1 MVADD
6 QLTILISVI
15 RQQVD
20 AASALRSIDALAG
33 AATASIERKMYY
45 PYYRF
50 KANCAV
56 PTLFGRKTMT
66 VNCLVDGVSGLGA
79 TSGAFSIDSATVPA
93 DAPLQLAVSA
103 GEAERAARR
112 TVSHQLS
119 RKLRMIA
126 SFQVDIEPQSIVYK
140 GFWIIRSQDT
150 LVMVDSSSGCIHPLS
165 SRAA

>member
-1 MVADD
+1 MVAEN
-6 QLTILISVI
+6 QSLNLV

-50 KANCAV
+50 TAKCAV

-79 TSGAFSIDSATVPA
+79 TASDFSIEPATVPA
-93 DAPLQLAVSA
+93 DALLQLAVSA
-103 GEAERAARR
+103 QEAERAAQR
-112 TVSHQLS
+112 TISHQLS

-126 SFQVDIEPQSIVYK
+126 SFKMDIEPQSIVYK

-150 LVMVDSSSGCIHPLS
+150 LLMVDSSSGCIHPLS

>member
-1 MVADD
+1 MVADK
-6 QLTILISVI
+6 QELNVI

-20 AASALRSIDALAG
+20 AAAALRNIDALAG
-33 AATASIERKMYY
+33 VATACIERKMYY

-50 KANCAV
+50 TADCVV
-56 PTLFGRKTMT
+56 PTLFGKKAMT
-66 VNCLVDGVSGLGA
+66 VNCLVDGISGMGA
-79 TSGAFSIDSATVPA
+79 TADSFSIES
-93 DAPLQLAVSA
+93 LAVSA
-103 GEAERAARR
+103 DALLQIDVSAQEAEVSARR
-112 TVSHQLS
+112 IISHQLG

-150 LVMVDSSSGCIHPLS
+150 LVMVDSTSGCIHPLS

>member
-6 QLTILISVI
+6 QLTSLISVI

-33 AATASIERKMYY
+33 AATAIIERKMYY

-50 KANCAV
+50 TANCVV
-56 PTLFGRKTMT
+56 PTLFGRKAMT

-79 TSGAFSIDSATVPA
+79 TSGAFSIDPATVPA
-93 DAPLQLAVSA
+93 DALLQLAVLA
-103 GEAERAARR
+103 REAESAARR

-150 LVMVDSSSGCIHPLS
+150 LVMVDSLSGCIHPLS

>member
-1 MVADD
+1 MVADN
-6 QLTILISVI
+6 QALNVI

-20 AASALRSIDALAG
+20 AASALRSIDELAG

-50 KANCAV
+50 TANCAV
-56 PTLFGRKTMT
+56 PTLFGRKMMT
-66 VNCLVDGVSGLGA
+66 VNCLVDAVSGLGA
-79 TSGAFSIDSATVPA
+79 TSGAYSIETATVPA
-93 DAPLQLAVSA
+93 DALLQLAVSA
-103 GEAERAARR
+103 EEAERAAHR
-112 TVSHQLS
+112 TISHQLS

-126 SFQVDIEPQSIVYK
+126 SFRADIKPQSIVYK

>member
-1 MVADD
+1 MTDD
-6 QLTILISVI
+6 QLADSISVI

-20 AASALRSIDALAG
+20 AASALRRIDALAG
-33 AATASIERKMYY
+33 AGTASIERKMYY

-50 KANCAV
+50 TANCAV
-56 PTLFGRKTMT
+56 PTLFGRKPMT
-66 VNCLVDGVSGLGA
+66 VNCLVDGMSGLGA
-79 TSGAFSIDSATVPA
+79 TAGDFSIEATTVSA
-93 DAPLQLAVSA
+93 DALLQLAVSA
-103 GEAERAARR
+103 QEANRAAHR

-126 SFQVDIEPQSIVYK
+126 SFRVDIEAQNIVYK

-150 LVMVDSSSGCIHPLS
+150 LIMVDSSSGCIHPLS

>member
-6 QLTILISVI
+6 QLTSPISVI

-20 AASALRSIDALAG
+20 AAGALRSIDALADT
-33 AATASIERKMYY
+33 ATASIERKKYY

-50 KANCAV
+50 TANCAV

-79 TSGAFSIDSATVPA
+79 TASDFSIEPATVPA
-93 DAPLQLAVSA
+93 NALLQLAVSA
-103 GEAERAARR
+103 QEAERSARR
-112 TVSHQLS
+112 TISYQLG

-126 SFQVDIEPQSIVYK
+126 SFKMDIEPQSIVYK

-150 LVMVDSSSGCIHPLS
+150 LVMVDSSNGCIHPLN

>member
-1 MVADD
+1 MADM
-6 QLTILISVI
+6 QLLSVI

-20 AASALRSIDALAG
+20 AATALCSIDALAG
-33 AATASIERKMYY
+33 AASARIERKMYY

-50 KANCAV
+50 TANCVV
-56 PTLFGRKTMT
+56 PTLFGKKSMI

-79 TSGAFSIDSATVPA
+79 TAGNFSVESATVPA
-93 DAPLQLAVSA
+93 DVLLQLDVSA
-103 GEAERAARR
+103 SAAESAARK
-112 TVSHQLS
+112 TVTHQLS

-126 SFQVDIEPQSIVYK
+126 SFQVDIEPQDIVYK

>member
-1 MVADD
+1 MADD
-6 QLTILISVI
+6 KLTSRISVI

-33 AATASIERKMYY
+33 AVTACVERKMYY

-50 KANCAV
+50 TANCAV

-79 TSGAFSIDSATVPA
+79 TASDFSTEPAPVPA
-93 DAPLQLAVSA
+93 EMMLQLAVSA
-103 GEAERAARR
+103 QEAERAAHR
-112 TVSHQLS
+112 TISHQLS

-150 LVMVDSSSGCIHPLS
+150 LIMVDSSSGCIHPLS

>member
-6 QLTILISVI
+6 QLISVI

-50 KANCAV
+50 KANCTV
-56 PTLFGRKTMT
+56 PTLFGRKMMT

-79 TSGAFSIDSATVPA
+79 TSGAFSIDPATVPA
-93 DAPLQLAVSA
+93 DAPLQLAVSE
-103 GEAERAARR
+103 GEAERAVRR

-150 LVMVDSSSGCIHPLS
+150 LVMVDSSSGCIHPLN

>member
-6 QLTILISVI
+6 QVLNVI
-15 RQQVD
+15 QQQVD
-20 AASALRSIDALAG
+20 AANALRSIDALAG

-50 KANCAV
+50 TANCVV

-79 TSGAFSIDSATVPA
+79 TAGNYSIESATVPVA
-93 DAPLQLAVSA
+93 ALLQLAVSA
-103 GEAERAARR
+103 REAESAARR
-112 TVSHQLS
+112 TVSHQLG

>member
-1 MVADD
+1 MVANK
-6 QLTILISVI
+6 QLLDVI
-15 RQQVD
+15 REQVD
-20 AASALRSIDALAG
+20 AASALRSIDTLAG
-33 AATASIERKMYY
+33 AATASVERKMYY
-45 PYYRF
+45 PYYCF
-50 KANCAV
+50 TANCAV

-79 TSGAFSIDSATVPA
+79 TSGAFSIDPATVPA
-93 DAPLQLAVSA
+93 DALLQLAVSA
-103 GEAERAARR
+103 REAESAARR
-112 TVSHQLS
+112 TVSHQLG

>member
-1 MVADD
+1 MMTDD
-6 QLTILISVI
+6 QLADPISVI

-50 KANCAV
+50 TANCAV

-79 TSGAFSIDSATVPA
+79 TAGDFSIDSTTVLA
-93 DAPLQLAVSA
+93 DALLQLAVSA
-103 GEAERAARR
+103 QEAERAAHR
-112 TVSHQLS
+112 TISHQLG

-126 SFQVDIEPQSIVYK
+126 SFKMDIEPQSIVYK
-140 GFWIIRSQDT
+140 GFWIVRSQGT
-150 LVMVDSSSGCIHPLS
+150 LVMVDSSSGCIHPLR

>member
-1 MVADD
+1 MVAEN
-6 QLTILISVI
+6 QSLNLV

-20 AASALRSIDALAG
+20 AASALRSIDELAG

-50 KANCAV
+50 TANCAV

-79 TSGAFSIDSATVPA
+79 TASDFSIELATVPA
-93 DAPLQLAVSA
+93 DALLQLAVSA
-103 GEAERAARR
+103 QEAERAAHR
-112 TVSHQLS
+112 TISHQLS

-126 SFQVDIEPQSIVYK
+126 SFEMDIEPQSIVYK

-150 LVMVDSSSGCIHPLS
+150 LLMVDSSSGCIHPLS